1 MKRCP
6 QCLFIFPESDT
17 SCDFDGTPLVVVDE
31 AELESATSPAP
42 APAKKKPAAGAKKRA
57 ASSGKSVAE
66 SKSGAGS
73 KSAAES
79 KSAVGSKKNAAGSKR
94 RLRKNGTAVAAVVG
108 LVFGL
113 AVFFVY
119 SRVNSIADEVAEI
132 PPVATMSMSPVA
144 APLAVSTPVA
154 IAIETASPT
163 PVASAATP
171 ATAASERTSHS
182 RTTVAPVSTSG
193 PGMGKK
199 LGGKPA
205 ILLTTGAR
213 IDADEVWRTRDGV
226 WYRRAGIVTLLKHNR
241 VKAIVNQ

>member
-17 SCDFDGTPLVVVDE
+17 RCDFDSTPLVVVDD
-31 AELESATSPAP
+31 AELEAATSPAP
-42 APAKKKPAAGAKKRA
+42 ANKKRA
-57 ASSGKSVAE
+57 AASKKRSAGSEKSAASSK
-66 SKSGAGS
+66 KSGAGS
-73 KSAAES
+73 KRS
-79 KSAVGSKKNAAGSKR
+79 
-94 RLRKNGTAVAAVVG
+94 LRKNGTAVAAIVG

-113 AVFFVY
+113 AAFFVY

-132 PPVATMSMSPVA
+132 PPVANIAPLVTPLALPPPVAVPVETVSPSPVA
-144 APLAVSTPVA
+144 S
-154 IAIETASPT
+154 SP
-163 PVASAATP
+163 TP

-193 PGMGKK
+193 PGMAKK

-205 ILLTTGAR
+205 ILLTTGGK

>member
-17 SCDFDGTPLVVVDE
+17 RCDFDNTPLVVVDD
-31 AELESATSPAP
+31 AEIESAASGATAP
-42 APAKKKPAAGAKKRA
+42 AAAAPVAKKRA
-57 ASSGKSVAE
+57 AA
-66 SKSGAGS
+66 SKKRSAGS
-73 KSAAES
+73 KKGGRKKGAAI
-79 KSAVGSKKNAAGSKR
+79 
-94 RLRKNGTAVAAVVG
+94 TALVG

-113 AVFFVY
+113 AGLFVY
-119 SRVNSIADEVAEI
+119 SSLSSRGDEVAEI
-132 PPVATMSMSPVA
+132 PPVAVMSMAPVA
-144 APLAVSTPVA
+144 APL
-154 IAIETASPT
+154 
-163 PVASAATP
+163 VASAPVAAVSPSEAAAPTP
-171 ATAASERTSHS
+171 LPRDGAERTATSHS

-205 ILLTTGAR
+205 ILLTSGGK

>member
-17 SCDFDGTPLVVVDE
+17 SCDFDGTPLVVVDD
-31 AELESATSPAP
+31 AEIESAASGAP
-42 APAKKKPAAGAKKRA
+42 APTVAKKKRTSSSKKRSAGAKK
-57 ASSGKSVAE
+57 
-66 SKSGAGS
+66 
-73 KSAAES
+73 SAR
-79 KSAVGSKKNAAGSKR
+79 KK
-94 RLRKNGTAVAAVVG
+94 GTAVAVVVG

-113 AVFFVY
+113 AGFFVY
-119 SRVNSIADEVAEI
+119 SGLISRADEVAEI
-132 PPVATMSMSPVA
+132 PPVANVAPLVTPPAVLPSVATVSASPVEDA
-144 APLAVSTPVA
+144 APAPV
-154 IAIETASPT
+154 PRD
-163 PVASAATP
+163 AT
-171 ATAASERTSHS
+171 ERTSHS

-199 LGGKPA
+199 LGAKPA
-205 ILLTTGAR
+205 ILLTSGGK